1 MKREALIRLSGG
13 QENTLHVGQINLC
26 HRGTKKHNKPKQL
39 QFVSS
44 TQTFALLTHPF
55 VQLQPGREPFAVL
68 VLEPEEPG
76 FPQPDG
82 LDDLKRRS
90 SGLESVVPG
99 GADGNLTPAHCT
111 WSKSCLPVVLGRMA
125 NSSSASMVVTRTF
138 SYRGGKNYQTEIW
151 KKQKFLYVEG
161 KSVTENKEHQKTL

>member
-1 MKREALIRLSGG
+1 MSPRDEEAQQAQTTSVCLLA
-13 QENTLHVGQINLC
+13 
-26 HRGTKKHNKPKQL
+26 P
-39 QFVSS
+39 

-138 SYRGGKNYQTEIW
+138 IYRGGGKNYQTEIW
-151 KKQKFLYVEG
+151 KKQKFLCVEG
-161 KSVTENKEHQKTL
+161 KSVSENKERQKTF

>member
-1 MKREALIRLSGG
+1 MSPRDEEAQQARTTSFCLLA
-13 QENTLHVGQINLC
+13 
-26 HRGTKKHNKPKQL
+26 P
-39 QFVSS
+39 

-99 GADGNLTPAHCT
+99 GTDGNLTPAHCT

-138 SYRGGKNYQTEIW
+138 IYRGG
-151 KKQKFLYVEG
+151 G
-161 KSVTENKEHQKTL
+161 KTIKLRYGRNKSSCMLREKASSENKEHQKTW